1 MARLV
6 LYFFLLSGHAKSRN
20 SSWMGV
26 LPNTQ
31 EQKIVWIR
39 RRLVLNPGHLRGKQA
54 IYSLT
59 PRSLDLTP
67 WPLKLPIEPSPPFSR
82 LQFLFHEI
90 FTETHSLGWTDTG
103 NLFLGPGPW
112 PQVWGYQTQKQ
123 KVPYNLW
130 RLVWFFKPNFSS
142 LGQTVWLPVK
152 DIRTRIQADSHLS
165 YIDSR
170 ASRASNCLINFKH

>member
-1 MARLV
+1 MPN
-6 LYFFLLSGHAKSRN
+6 HA
-20 SSWMGV
+20 
-26 LPNTQ
+26 
-31 EQKIVWIR
+31 IR
-39 RRLVLNPGHLRGKQA
+39 REWLYYPTPKRKKSFGFGKGWYWTRA
-54 IYSLT
+54 TCVASKRYIIYSVTSQASNLT
-59 PRSLDLTP
+59 RP
-67 WPLKLPIEPSPPFSR
+67 PIFKGAQ
-82 LQFLFHEI
+82 QFLFHEI
-90 FTETHSLGWTDTG
+90 FTETHCLGCTDTG

-130 RLVWFFKPNFSS
+130 WLVWFFKPNFSS

-170 ASRASNCLINFKH
+170 ASRASNCLIKF